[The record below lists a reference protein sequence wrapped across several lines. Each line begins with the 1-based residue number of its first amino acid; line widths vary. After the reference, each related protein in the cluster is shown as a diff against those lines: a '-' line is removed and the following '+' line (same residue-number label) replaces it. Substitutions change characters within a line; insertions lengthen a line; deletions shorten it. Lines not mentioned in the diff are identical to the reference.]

1 MGSDL
6 QQLLIAVGQAVQEAQ
21 QALERQ
27 AITQFFSDF
36 TMREAAPEAAE
47 AADALWQAKTER
59 LHIGGRELEVPLAAL
74 RSYFN
79 LNLEEV
85 KITIP
90 AQLHLRENLVSVST
104 APQAA
109 GGATDDGKI
118 ELVFQRASPAEG
130 TARLQQHTIKGI

>member
-36 TMREAAPEAAE
+36 TMREAAPE